1 MQPIDLIDAELLA
14 DKLKELELG
23 IVTKQVELVT
33 VEPDFLR

>member
-1 MQPIDLIDAELLA
+1 MAELLA

-33 VEPDFLR
+33 VEPDFFANL